1 MKTKLIV
8 LLTFFYVAAHAQ
20 KTAVY
25 PPKPLTKQQKEAMLK
40 MLSGGGGPLGSI
52 VTSPPPVNK
61 VTEHESGGFG
71 CTESGGGCKG
81 QYFKFEYPI
90 DTPVITL
97 ISFKKEDYWIFIR
110 ENEYATYQNGAWS
123 KSMKKLNSKLA
134 NGGLL
139 DCLKT
144 ANDPKDCFVSTG
156 PYLPSN

>member
-1 MKTKLIV
+1 MKTKLII

-40 MLSGGGGPLGSI
+40 MLGGVSGLLSNIGMGN
-52 VTSPPPVNK
+52 PPVNK
-61 VTEHESGGFG
+61 ITEQESGGFG
-71 CTESGGGCKG
+71 CAQGGKECKG
-81 QYFKFEYPI
+81 QYLKFEYPI

-97 ISFKKEDYWIFIR
+97 ISFKKEDYWIVIR

-123 KSMKKLNSKLA
+123 KSMKKLPSKLA

-144 ANDPKDCFVSTG
+144 ATDPKDCFVSTG
-156 PYLPSN
+156 PYIPSY